1 MSSREKYTTIF
12 LADQTKPTRF
22 FLLKRASTKKFA
34 PNLYTGFGGKVEEG
48 ETRKQG
54 AYRELEE
61 ETGLTNIRLTEFG
74 RLIINQEK
82 ILYQFFGTY
91 MGEPLI
97 CNEGHVE
104 TVATDQLFF
113 LPLIP
118 TAKLFLE
125 AWEQRN
131 WRTTEHFTL
140 LVERK
145 NPEDVFSPILSVEC
159 QPGLIGK

>member
-1 MSSREKYTTIF
+1 MDFKERYTTIF
-12 LADQTKPTRF
+12 LADKTKPARF
-22 FLLKRASTKKFA
+22 FLLKRAATKRFA

-61 ETGLTNIRLTEFG
+61 ETGLTNIKLTEFG
-74 RLIINQEK
+74 RLIINQQK
-82 ILYQFFGTY
+82 ILYQFFGVY
-91 MGEPLI
+91 VGEPLS
-97 CNEGHVE
+97 CNEGLVE
-104 TVATDQLFF
+104 TVETDKLFF

-140 LVERK
+140 LIERK
-145 NPEDVFSPILSVEC
+145 NPEDVFSPILSVEA
-159 QPGLIGK
+159 QPGLMGK